1 MTRTGTTS
9 LKKATSTQ
17 RYYPDSGKRF
27 MTAHPLAAAICGR
40 EVAPA
45 RPRFG
50 ASAPSAQK
58 STGSRKICGIK
69 ATATL
74 PQRETVAQMLA

>member
-9 LKKATSTQ
+9 LEQATSTQ

-27 MTAHPLAAAICGR
+27 MTANPHPAPICGR
-40 EVAPA
+40 EVASA

-50 ASAPSAQK
+50 PGAPPA
-58 STGSRKICGIK
+58 
-69 ATATL
+69 
-74 PQRETVAQMLA
+74 